1 MGHIKDKRFLIRTD
15 LAMETQELLKEAGN
29 EDLSGVEIETEEYE
43 TLKVTNVDIKNK
55 EAAEIFGKPAG
66 KYITIETT
74 KMQINDVSC
83 HEKISE
89 VLSNIIKRLI
99 NIKND
104 NTVLVVGLGNWNI
117 TPDALG
123 PQTVEKILVT
133 RHLEGGLPEEIGGN
147 IRPVAAIS
155 PGVMGITGIETMETV
170 KGLVERVKPSLV
182 IAIDALAARKISRVN
197 TTIQIADTGV
207 APGSGVG
214 NRRVS
219 LNQDTL
225 GVPVIA
231 IGVPTVVDAA
241 TLVNDSMNRIID
253 DMAKYSIKEYKEFY
267 DMLSSLKSEEKYEII
282 KNLLEPGGDNMFVT
296 PKDIDSVINR
306 ISGII
311 ANGINLAL
319 QDDLCKDDINRF
331 LYIYKISSCS
341 GA

>member
-1 MGHIKDKRFLIRTD
+1 MGCKKDKRFLIRTD

-43 TLKVTNVDIKNK
+43 TFKVTSVSIKNM
-55 EAAEIFGKPAG
+55 EAAEVFGKPEG
-66 KYITIETT
+66 SYITIETT
-74 KMQINDVSC
+74 KIQINDVSC

-89 VLSNIIKRLI
+89 VMSNIIKRLI
-99 NIKND
+99 NIKNE
-104 NTVLVVGLGNWNI
+104 NTVLVIGLGNWNI

-123 PQTVEKILVT
+123 PKTVEKILVT
-133 RHLEGGLPEEIGGN
+133 RHLEGSLPEEIGAS

-182 IAIDALAARKISRVN
+182 IAIDALASRKLSRVN

-214 NRRVS
+214 NSRVS

-241 TLVNDSMNRIID
+241 TLVNDSMDLIID
-253 DMAKYSIKEYKEFY
+253 DMAKFSVKEHKDLY
-267 DMLSSLKSEEKYEII
+267 DMLMSLKNEEKYEII
-282 KNLLEPGGDNMFVT
+282 KNLLEPCGDNMFVT
-296 PKDIDSVINR
+296 PKDVDSVINR
-306 ISGII
+306 LSGII

-319 QDDLCKDDINRF
+319 QINLCKDDINRF
-331 LYIYKISSCS
+331 LNI
-341 GA
+341 